1 MLCQKNTLYVRNTK
15 KTLEISVHV
24 DSRYRNHRKVQIY
37 VVIGHM
43 DGDHIEWHLAML
55 DHAGLKTNE
64 EKRKGFTTNF
74 GYRQSRRVLASS
86 SSMDLYV
93 EQASTY
99 SGYK

>member
-1 MLCQKNTLYVRNTK
+1 
-15 KTLEISVHV
+15 
-24 DSRYRNHRKVQIY
+24 
-37 VVIGHM
+37 
-43 DGDHIEWHLAML
+43 ML

-99 SGYK
+99 LAYKSFLKVLLDTFIIK

>member
-1 MLCQKNTLYVRNTK
+1 
-15 KTLEISVHV
+15 
-24 DSRYRNHRKVQIY
+24 
-37 VVIGHM
+37 
-43 DGDHIEWHLAML
+43 ML

-99 SGYK
+99 SAYKYCFK